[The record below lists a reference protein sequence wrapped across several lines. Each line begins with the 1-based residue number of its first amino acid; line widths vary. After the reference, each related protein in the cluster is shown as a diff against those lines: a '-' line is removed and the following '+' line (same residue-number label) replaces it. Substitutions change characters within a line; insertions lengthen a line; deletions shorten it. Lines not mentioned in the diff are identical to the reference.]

1 LKKNPDKNLHA
12 FLGARK
18 HDRANSAKA
27 DSTLKS
33 KKIKS
38 HKNFK
43 NINICFDFSAS
54 ETFFIFYRN
63 TIQQKLKYEKNFRQK
78 KISTIKL
85 KASTIRLYIDHITKN
100 NCDYLLFFKKNVKKS
115 PKKYF
120 LC

>member
-1 LKKNPDKNLHA
+1 LHNPPPPIIVQREIYFCENFFNFLKKNPDKNVHA
-12 FLGARK
+12 FFGARK

-27 DSTLKS
+27 ESTLKS

-63 TIQQKLKYEKNFRQK
+63 NKQQKLKYEKNFRQK
-78 KISTIKL
+78 K
-85 KASTIRLYIDHITKN
+85 YQ
-100 NCDYLLFFKKNVKKS
+100 
-115 PKKYF
+115 P
-120 LC
+120 